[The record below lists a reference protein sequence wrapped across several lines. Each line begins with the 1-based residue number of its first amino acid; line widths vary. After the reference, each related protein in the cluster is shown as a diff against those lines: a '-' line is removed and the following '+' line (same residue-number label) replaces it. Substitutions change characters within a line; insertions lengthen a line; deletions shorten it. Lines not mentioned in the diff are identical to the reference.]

1 MEDLPDD
8 LDASL
13 LAQAEEALVGY
24 AADFDPVA
32 LARLAAH
39 ILTLIAPQVGEEIDR
54 KRLEAARSAR
64 QRRSGG

>member
-1 MEDLPDD
+1 M
-8 LDASL
+8 
-13 LAQAEEALVGY
+13 GY

-54 KRLEAARSAR
+54 KRLEDRRSAR
-64 QRRSGG
+64 PHRGGA